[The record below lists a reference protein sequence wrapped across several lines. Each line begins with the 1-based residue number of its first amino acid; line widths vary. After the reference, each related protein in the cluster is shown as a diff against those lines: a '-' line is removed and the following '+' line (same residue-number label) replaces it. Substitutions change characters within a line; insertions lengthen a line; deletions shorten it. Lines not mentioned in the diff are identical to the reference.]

1 MSPGRNNPSITDRHA
16 LLADRVFD
24 GHGWHADAAVLIRD
38 GRIAGIGTWGEVP
51 ADWPQTRLP
60 AGAVLAPGFID
71 LQVNGGG
78 GVLLNDQPT
87 VEGMRAIARA
97 HRRTGTTAC
106 LPTLI
111 TDTREQMQTAIASA
125 RSVGGRDGILG
136 LHLEGPFISPR
147 RPGIHR
153 PDRIAQPGAGDLEE
167 LCELAGAGRS
177 LVTLAPECVPA
188 GFVRT
193 LASSGVRISI
203 GHSEASAAVVMQ
215 AVADGATGVTHL
227 FNAMP
232 PFSARD
238 PGIVGAALAERRLT
252 AGLIVDGIHV
262 DPVSVRA
269 AFTAKG
275 ADRIALVTDAMPTV
289 GTSLDRFDL
298 MGRTIKLADGRLTSE
313 EGTLA
318 GAHLDMASA
327 VRNAVRL
334 AKLPSRTRCAP
345 LRSLPRD
352 FSAWTTSA
360 EFDSGCSRRSRCARS
375 GADGGR
381 HLGRRR
387 APIDLKCDALASVT
401 QIFLPLIRPRLLI
414 RARQCIEVLRCR

>member
-1 MSPGRNNPSITDRHA
+1 MSLGRDNPPITDRHA
-16 LLADRVFD
+16 VLADRVFD
-24 GHGWHADAAVLIRD
+24 GHGWQTEAAVLIRD
-38 GRIAGIGTWGEVP
+38 GRIAGLGTWGEVP

-87 VEGMRAIARA
+87 ADGMRVIARA
-97 HRRTGTTAC
+97 HRRFGTTAC

-111 TDTREQMQTAIASA
+111 TDTREKMRTAIAAA
-125 RSVGGRDGILG
+125 RFVAGRDGILG
-136 LHLEGPFISPR
+136 LHLEGPFISPK

-167 LCELAGAGRS
+167 LCELGGAGRS

-193 LASSGVRISI
+193 LASSGARISI
-203 GHSEASAAVVMQ
+203 GHSEASAAVVTQ

-232 PFSARD
+232 PLSARE

-262 DPVSVRA
+262 DPVSVRT
-269 AFTAKG
+269 AFMAKG

-289 GTSLDRFDL
+289 GTSLDRFEL

-334 AKLPSRTRCAP
+334 AQLPLEDA
-345 LRSLPRD
+345 LRAASLTP
-352 FSAWTTSA
+352 
-360 EFDSGCSRRSRCARS
+360 ARFLGLDNERGALVS
-375 GADGGR
+375 GARADLVALDQELRVIATWVDGSG
-381 HLGRRR
+381 
-387 APIDLKCDALASVT
+387 D
-401 QIFLPLIRPRLLI
+401 
-414 RARQCIEVLRCR
+414 